1 MVATWDDD
9 ENSLRAD
16 QETVIPLITMSPNL
30 KHLYIRTGPG
40 HGEDSQ
46 QTNESW
52 RTFMTSFDEPPPT
65 AQQPVTLSLR
75 TGDLPCEPFLA
86 KWGEFFPLSHVHT
99 MDIMRVVNGPQMI
112 SLLSRLEKLERLFI
126 CIDNEWGFHFQ
137 PSVNYRAIFEPSS
150 MNSLRM
156 FCIRGRHLR
165 TLFGVAESHGQTLES
180 LIIESTPFLQT
191 IILDLHYKSRKRTK
205 SRPLWLHGAGMNRK
219 YRQIREILFR
229 KGFLRVVIATG
240 TLALGINM
248 PCKTVIFSGD
258 SVFLTALNFRQA
270 AGRAGRR
277 GFDIFGNVVF
287 QQIPTAKVQR
297 LISSRLPDLNG
308 HFPITTNLVL

>member
-30 KHLYIRTGPG
+30 KHIYIRTGPG

-86 KWGEFFPLSHVHT
+86 KWGEFFPLSHIHT

-165 TLFGVAESHGQTLES
+165 TLFGVAESHRQTLER
-180 LIIESTPFLQT
+180 LIMEPTPFLLPHDDNHTRFHYYPVFVDRYLYTLSDMIPRLRKLRLTVERCHGTIEETKFYEGLGLFPCLQT

-205 SRPLWLHGAGMNRK
+205 AGLYGYM
-219 YRQIREILFR
+219 
-229 KGFLRVVIATG
+229 V
-240 TLALGINM
+240 
-248 PCKTVIFSGD
+248 
-258 SVFLTALNFRQA
+258 QA
-270 AGRAGRR
+270 
-277 GFDIFGNVVF
+277 
-287 QQIPTAKVQR
+287 
-297 LISSRLPDLNG
+297 
-308 HFPITTNLVL
+308 